1 MNRSSAAAALA
12 MVLLPTHLALDAFRP
27 AVAAPPPALILHQ
40 GTVPP
45 RSNLAGILDDL
56 IEPVALH
63 EIVTTALPAYD
74 LGRVQVG
81 KRWSLALEEDG
92 RVRAFTYEIDELNT
106 LRLSRWG
113 DELSPELIER
123 DYERR
128 TETASGIIEHS
139 LFLAIDAAG
148 EDDQLALELA
158 EIFAWDVDFNTE
170 IQKGDSFRVA
180 VEKLYLD
187 GEFRRYGHV
196 LAAEFARGSRVHRA
210 VRFDSGR
217 GPGYYAPD
225 GTPLRKAFLRS
236 PLRFRR
242 ISSRFT
248 YRRRHPITKKVRPHL
263 AVDYAAD
270 RGTPVTASADGVVR
284 EAGWMGGLGKGVR
297 IKHAN
302 GYETIYGHLSRIR
315 VKRGQRVAQGKLIGN
330 VGSTGVATGPHLDYR
345 MKRNGKYV
353 NPLTVQVPAAEPIP
367 DSELTEFARVRTERM
382 ALLPE
387 PASPLRRVSP

>member
-1 MNRSSAAAALA
+1 MNRLSAAAALA

-45 RSNLAGILDDL
+45 RSNLAGILDDF

-81 KRWSLALEEDG
+81 KQWSLALEEDG

-106 LRLSRWG
+106 LRLTRWG

-123 DYERR
+123 QYQRL
-128 TETASGIIEHS
+128 TETAAGIIEHS
-139 LFLAIDAAG
+139 LFLAIAAAG

-196 LAAEFARGSRVHRA
+196 LAAEFVRGSRVHRA
-210 VRFDSGR
+210 VRFDSAG

-225 GTPLRKAFLRS
+225 ATPLRKAFLRS

-270 RGTPVTASADGVVR
+270 RGTPVSASADGVVR

-315 VKRGQRVAQGKLIGN
+315 VKRGQRVTQGTLIGN

-353 NPLTVQVPAAEPIP
+353 NPLTIQAPPAEPIP
-367 DSELTEFARVRTERM
+367 DSELTAFARVRAERM

-387 PASPLRRVSP
+387 PASPVRRASK